1 MKDVDEAP
9 YAGNKVQCQQIFQT
23 QCQHYNRSKLLVNDF
38 IEFIKSIEKIRTAK
52 VQMEK
57 AIDKRHFQIYN
68 CGGNY
73 DKMVQLYDS
82 HDSGVI
88 EPEPVSHGTG
98 LSGMG

>member
-1 MKDVDEAP
+1 
-9 YAGNKVQCQQIFQT
+9 
-23 QCQHYNRSKLLVNDF
+23 
-38 IEFIKSIEKIRTAK
+38 
-52 VQMEK
+52 MEK

-88 EPEPVSHGTG
+88 ESEPVSHGTG